1 MINQFDD
8 RPLSLLDIA
17 GFDKPKSVDTFA
29 DLPPANENLDEKY
42 FVNKDTG
49 VYLINKKYAGI
60 YISNGTTWDLLEAGA
75 FSDFDNKYVLQSTI
89 IAIDKGGT
97 GATTSANARVNLGAF
112 GGVAA
117 DLNTGSSDFAWT
129 HTQLAT
135 NITNMDALQGTGAT
149 AYSRASTF
157 EGVTNGPFGNQWY
170 SILNMQ
176 HRGGS
181 NVGNV
186 DGQNWGT
193 LLAFGLTANTT
204 RAAFRTKSNSSFL
217 AWREIVTTTIW
228 TGTANNVPKFSGAGA
243 LTGSNI
249 TDNGTTV
256 SITTPFSVSGRQISL
271 NGATSNLIDFNTNG
285 VAAPTFNSRSA
296 GTKILLYPV
305 LNSVNVDYALGIDN
319 NTLWYSVPSTTQS
332 FRWYF
337 GTSNLATLT
346 NTSFTAPSFV
356 RTGGTSSQFLKADG
370 SVDSSVYYLA
380 SNTNNYIPLTALSST
395 ATGLTYTNTT
405 GVFSLTSG
413 YSIPTTASQSNWDTA
428 YTQTRQWDGGA
439 TGLVPATG
447 RTSLGATTTG
457 SNLFTLT
464 NPSATSFLRINADNS
479 VSALNQVDFQTA
491 IGATSQPTA
500 NTLVLRDSGG
510 NMSAINGLFTGQM
523 LLNRAWDAALF
534 KGQIFLGGN
543 TGNRIDWTPAGLAAP
558 ATTTRSV
565 GTKLNFYPNVS
576 ATNIDYAIGL
586 ETNYMWYSVPS
597 TTQGFKWYFGPSN
610 VATLTSSGLVC
621 GSFSTGGTSSQFL
634 KADGSVDATSYLPLT
649 GGVMSGAITF
659 AGNQTWPTWSITQGG
674 TGAQNVSDARAN
686 LGLGTSAVLNAGV
699 SNGVA
704 TLDGSGTIPLSQIP
718 SNLQG
723 ALQYIGTWN
732 AASNN
737 PILTSS
743 VGTKGFY
750 YVVNFAGSTTLNGIN
765 DWKINDWAIFNGS
778 VWEKIDNTDSVVSVN
793 GFNGT
798 VNLTTTNIDE
808 GTNAY
813 YTDIRARNSISSS
826 ATGLTY
832 TNSTG
837 AFTLTSGYS
846 IPTTTSQSNWDTA
859 YNNRITSL
867 TTTGNSGAATLIS
880 NVLNIPNYASGLPLT
895 GGTLTGD
902 LFLSVTGSSTASP
915 RTIGMSNFATGT
927 AARFQFGDPLN
938 SIQALHGGRMAMQSY
953 WGIEIYGGRQNGTT
967 PLGFTSGATTDASLL
982 VAGTVIANPVLITIG
997 ASGQTGDLQQW
1008 RNNSNAVL
1016 AYVTNAGLIGAS
1028 ELISFNTGTT
1038 TSSAAN
1044 IRLTNNNG
1052 NGGGLALFGGSY
1064 TTSGVKRAG
1073 GTYIYS
1079 NQGGGLTLNAEG
1091 NNSLYLATNSN
1102 TALTINGSRTPTF
1115 TSDVSTT
1122 APTIFLNQGSNPYS
1136 FIATADQYHGIIL
1149 RGVPAAATTY
1159 AVTTGD
1165 QMSFVEFGG
1174 IFNFYKK
1181 NTTELT
1187 LQATINNGNLTTT
1200 GDIICGANKI
1210 IRQNQN
1216 YTSSSPTLQV
1226 GDAGY
1231 GFSALN
1237 STLYFYSGT
1246 TGFVFRNN
1254 ARNADIVSIDN
1265 SGNITAN
1272 SFVGTASNSNQ
1283 LNGISAVNLFNSMGE
1298 AHGIRT
1304 SFDAT
1309 TPSYDFGFRYVTGNT
1324 NGPGTGGAQYYSL
1337 YIGLGSNYSSTGAN
1351 SFGMYMAV
1359 ERNVARPY
1367 LSIRYNENNSLGT
1380 WRKIASGY
1388 SDVAGT
1394 FEGGSQLISTRANN
1408 NATGGGQIYLNGTT
1422 GNRID
1427 FANVGYAPPSTGT
1440 RSVGT
1445 KIVLWPQ
1452 VSATDTDYAL
1462 GIDNATMWFSVP
1474 TTSSYFR
1481 WYASTTLLATLNG
1494 SGTFSAKGID
1504 AQNGN
1509 FSTGGNYYG
1518 GGKIH
1523 IGYQGDFGDGTINV
1537 FPQVS
1542 TKFLDFW
1549 YISNPVLQTFT
1560 QVGSITRNGN
1570 NTSYNT
1576 SSDYRLKE
1584 NIKPIENASQKVLQ
1598 LKPCNFNFK
1607 TDKEAIDGF
1616 IAHELQEVVP
1626 YAVTGKKD
1634 AINEDGTINTQQ
1646 IDPSKMIALLT
1657 ASLQDALKRIEN
1669 LEKLIDKQNEK
1680 T

>member
-75 FSDFDNKYVLQSTI
+75 FSDFDNKYVLQNTI
-89 IAIDKGGT
+89 IAINKGGT
-97 GATTSANARVNLGAF
+97 GATTSADARVNLGA
-112 GGVAA
+112 
-117 DLNTGSSDFAWT
+117 T
-129 HTQLAT
+129 
-135 NITNMDALQGTGAT
+135 
-149 AYSRASTF
+149 
-157 EGVTNGPFGNQWY
+157 
-170 SILNMQ
+170 
-176 HRGGS
+176 
-181 NVGNV
+181 
-186 DGQNWGT
+186 T
-193 LLAFGLTANTT
+193 L
-204 RAAFRTKSNSSFL
+204 
-217 AWREIVTTTIW
+217 
-228 TGTANNVPKFSGAGA
+228 
-243 LTGSNI
+243 
-249 TDNGTTV
+249 
-256 SITTPFSVSGRQISL
+256 
-271 NGATSNLIDFNTNG
+271 
-285 VAAPTFNSRSA
+285 
-296 GTKILLYPV
+296 
-305 LNSVNVDYALGIDN
+305 
-319 NTLWYSVPSTTQS
+319 
-332 FRWYF
+332 
-337 GTSNLATLT
+337 
-346 NTSFTAPSFV
+346 
-356 RTGGTSSQFLKADG
+356 
-370 SVDSSVYYLA
+370 
-380 SNTNNYIPLTALSST
+380 
-395 ATGLTYTNTT
+395 
-405 GVFSLTSG
+405 
-413 YSIPTTASQSNWDTA
+413 
-428 YTQTRQWDGGA
+428 
-439 TGLVPATG
+439 
-447 RTSLGATTTG
+447 G
-457 SNLFTLT
+457 SNLFTIT
-464 NPSATSFLRINADNS
+464 NPSAISFLRINADNS
-479 VSALNQVDFQTA
+479 ISALNQVAFQTA
-491 IGATSQPTA
+491 IGASATATA
-500 NTLVLRDSGG
+500 NTLVLRDSAGSFLATNGG
-510 NMSAINGLFTGQM
+510 FSGQM
-523 LLNRAWDAALF
+523 AITRAWDAALF
-534 KGQIFLGGN
+534 KGQLFLAGA

-674 TGAQNVSDARAN
+674 TGAQNVSDARTN
-686 LGLGTSAVLNAGV
+686 LGLGTSAILNAGV

-778 VWEKIDNTDSVVSVN
+778 VWEKIDNTDSVISVN

-798 VNLTTTNIDE
+798 VNLTTTNINE

-813 YTDIRARNSISSS
+813 YTDIRARNSINSS

-837 AFTLTSGYS
+837 AFTLTSGYA

-915 RTIGMSNFATGT
+915 RTIGMSNFNTGT
-927 AARFQFGDPLN
+927 AAKFQFGDPLN
-938 SIQALHGGRMAMQSY
+938 SIQVSHGGRMSMQSY

-982 VAGTVIANPVLITIG
+982 VGGTVVANPVLVAMG
-997 ASGQTGDLQQW
+997 ANGQTGDLQQW
-1008 RNNSNAVL
+1008 RNNAGTVL
-1016 AYVTNAGLIGAS
+1016 SYVNSAGVIGAS
-1028 ELISFNTGTT
+1028 EVNSFNTGTT
-1038 TSSAAN
+1038 TTAAAN

-1102 TALTINGSRTPTF
+1102 TALTINGSQEATF
-1115 TSDVSTT
+1115 NKKVFLTGSTT
-1122 APTIFLNQGSNPYS
+1122 NSSLQINGLELQGYSTTNVWVASNTYHNGTNHVTRVAGRGS
-1136 FIATADQYHGIIL
+1136 QVQMVSGEILLRTSNVDVAAGGTVNFIDARLDGA
-1149 RGVPAAATTY
+1149 
-1159 AVTTGD
+1159 
-1165 QMSFVEFGG
+1165 
-1174 IFNFYKK
+1174 
-1181 NTTELT
+1181 
-1187 LQATINNGNLTTT
+1187 GNLTTA
-1200 GDIICGANKI
+1200 GDIIGGTNKI

-1216 YTSSSPTLQV
+1216 YSSTSPSLQV
-1226 GDAGY
+1226 GDANY
-1231 GFSALN
+1231 GFSAQ
-1237 STLYFYSGT
+1237 SSILYLYAGSAGYRFKN
-1246 TGFVFRNN
+1246 F
-1254 ARNADIVSIDN
+1254 ARNADIVAIDDGGN
-1265 SGNITAN
+1265 LSLSGNIN
-1272 SFVGTASNSNQ
+1272 IN
-1283 LNGISAVNLFNSMGE
+1283 
-1298 AHGIRT
+1298 
-1304 SFDAT
+1304 
-1309 TPSYDFGFRYVTGNT
+1309 
-1324 NGPGTGGAQYYSL
+1324 GGAAKRL
-1337 YIGLGSNYSSTGAN
+1337 D
-1351 SFGMYMAV
+1351 F
-1359 ERNVARPY
+1359 
-1367 LSIRYNENNSLGT
+1367 
-1380 WRKIASGY
+1380 ASG
-1388 SDVAGT
+1388 S
-1394 FEGGSQLISTRANN
+1394 
-1408 NATGGGQIYLNGTT
+1408 
-1422 GNRID
+1422 
-1427 FANVGYAPPSTGT
+1427 YAIPSTGI
-1440 RSVGT
+1440 RSIGT
-1445 KIVLWPQ
+1445 KIVLWPDLTSTQ
-1452 VSATDTDYAL
+1452 VDYAI
-1462 GIDNATMWFSVP
+1462 GISSGTLWNSVP
-1474 TTSSYFR
+1474 NSGGAFR
-1481 WYASTTLLATLNG
+1481 WYAGTTVVATLLG
-1494 SGTFSAKGID
+1494 SGQFSAPNID
-1504 AQNGN
+1504 AGQNLSYNGTLYASGPAEFGGYNYGN
-1509 FSTGGNYYG
+1509 GRINMLPSSTG
-1518 GGKIH
+1518 
-1523 IGYQGDFGDGTINV
+1523 
-1537 FPQVS
+1537 S
-1542 TKFLDFW
+1542 TKFIDFW
-1549 YISNPVLQTFT
+1549 RADQGA
-1560 QVGSITRNGN
+1560 QVGSISTNGTNTFYN
-1570 NTSYNT
+1570 N
-1576 SSDYRLKE
+1576 SSDYRLKYGV
-1584 NIKPIENASQKVLQ
+1584 KPIENASERVMR
-1598 LKPCNFNFK
+1598 LKPCTYRWK
-1607 TDKEAIDGF
+1607 TDDTEGEGF
-1616 IAHELQEVVP
+1616 IAHEFLEVVP

>member
-75 FSDFDNKYVLQSTI
+75 FSDFDNKYVLQNTI

-117 DLNTGSSDFAWT
+117 DLNTGYSDFAWT

-181 NVGNV
+181 NVGTA

-193 LLAFGLTANTT
+193 LLAFGLNANTT
-204 RAAFRTKSNSSFL
+204 RVAFRTKSNSSFL
-217 AWREIVTTTIW
+217 AWREIVTTTIG

-305 LNSVNVDYALGIDN
+305 LSSVNVDYALGIES

-370 SVDSSVYYLA
+370 SVDNSVYYLA

-413 YSIPTTASQSNWDTA
+413 YAIPTTASQSNWDTA

-464 NPSATSFLRINADNS
+464 NPSAISFLRINADNS
-479 VSALNQVDFQTA
+479 VSALNQTDFQTA

-510 NMSAINGLFTGQM
+510 NMLAINGLFTGQM
-523 LLNRAWDAALF
+523 LLNRAWDAALL
-534 KGQIFLGGN
+534 KGQIFLGGT

-659 AGNQTWPTWSITQGG
+659 AGNQTWLTWSITQGG
-674 TGAQNVSDARAN
+674 TGAQNVSDARTN

-750 YVVNFAGSTTLNGIN
+750 YVVNFAGSTILNGIN

-938 SIQALHGGRMAMQSY
+938 SIQASHGGRMAMQSY

-967 PLGFTSGATTDASLL
+967 PLGFISGASTDASLL
-982 VAGTVIANPVLITIG
+982 VGGTIVNNPVLVTIG

-1016 AYVTNAGLIGAS
+1016 AYVTNAGFIGGN

-1038 TSSAAN
+1038 TTSAAN

-1091 NNSLYLATNSN
+1091 DNSLYLATNSN

-1136 FIATADQYHGIIL
+1136 FIATYDQYHGIIL

-1159 AVTTGD
+1159 AVTMGD
-1165 QMSFVEFGG
+1165 QMSFCEFGG

-1181 NTTELT
+1181 STSELT

-1216 YTSSSPTLQV
+1216 YTSSTPVLQV
-1226 GDAGY
+1226 GDTNY

-1237 STLYFYSGT
+1237 SILYFYSGT
-1246 TGFVFRNN
+1246 SGFRFKNN

-1265 SGNITAN
+1265 AGNITAN
-1272 SFVGTASNSNQ
+1272 SFIGTASNSNQ

-1298 AHGIRT
+1298 VHNIRT

-1309 TPSYDFGFRYVTGNT
+1309 TPSYNFGFRYVTGNT
-1324 NGPGTGGAQYYSL
+1324 NGPNTGGSQYYSL
-1337 YIGLGSNYSSTGAN
+1337 YMGLGSNHSGTGAN
-1351 SFGMYMAV
+1351 SYGMYMAV
-1359 ERNVARPY
+1359 DRNVARPY

-1408 NATGGGQIYLNGTT
+1408 NATGGGQIFLNGTT

-1445 KIVLWPQ
+1445 KIVLWSQ
-1452 VSATDTDYAL
+1452 VSSTDTDYAL
-1462 GIDNATMWFSVP
+1462 GIDAATMWLSVP
-1474 TTSSYFR
+1474 TTGSFFK
-1481 WYASTTLLATLNG
+1481 WYGGNTLLATLNG

-1509 FSTGGNYYG
+1509 FSTNGNYYG
-1518 GGKIH
+1518 GGKIQ

-1537 FPQVS
+1537 IPQS
-1542 TKFLDFW
+1542 SPNNKFLDFS
-1549 YISNPVLQTFT
+1549 YISNNFFI
-1560 QVGSITRNGN
+1560 QVGSISRNGN
-1570 NTSYNT
+1570 NTVYNT
-1576 SSDYRLKE
+1576 VSDYRLKE

-1646 IDPSKMIALLT
+1646 IDPSKIIALLT